1 MHRILVIDDEKTVR
15 DIIKKFLEK
24 QNYIVDVAENG
35 VTGLG
40 LYNKNP
46 ADVVITDL
54 FMPEKD
60 GLETIKEL
68 LICNCEAKCIMISG
82 NFFCDGVN
90 YRRIAEKL
98 GAVYTLPKPLNFQ
111 ELLTSVEHVLNNN

>member
-1 MHRILVIDDEKTVR
+1 MHRILVIEDEKTVR
-15 DIIKKFLEK
+15 DVIKKILEK

-35 VTGLG
+35 KIGLG

-60 GLETIKEL
+60 GIETLKEIL
-68 LICNCEAKCIMISG
+68 TCNCEAKCIMISG
-82 NFFCDGVN
+82 NFFCNGVN
-90 YRRIAEKL
+90 YRKIAEKL
-98 GAVYTLPKPLNFQ
+98 GAVYTFPKPLNFQ
-111 ELLTSVEHVLNNN
+111 ELIVSVEHLL